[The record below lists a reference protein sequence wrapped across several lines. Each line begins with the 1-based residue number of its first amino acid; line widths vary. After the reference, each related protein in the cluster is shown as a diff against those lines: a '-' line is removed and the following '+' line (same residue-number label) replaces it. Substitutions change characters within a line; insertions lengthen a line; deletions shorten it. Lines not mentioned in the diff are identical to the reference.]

1 MRAFFIVRKLKDQ
14 QMRGK
19 KPQRRIIE
27 PDARYK
33 DQDVTR
39 FINKLMWR
47 GKKTVAEKIF
57 YGALDICEKKT
68 GETGIDT
75 FRKALE
81 NARPHVMVKS
91 RRVGGSTYQVP
102 IDIKPYKQIE
112 NAMRWLITYA
122 RARKGKPMRE
132 KLAMEFMDAANGT
145 GSSVKKKDD
154 THRMAEANR
163 AFAHYRV

>member
-1 MRAFFIVRKLKDQ
+1 
-14 QMRGK
+14 MRGK
-19 KPQRRIIE
+19 RPPRRVIE
-27 PDARYK
+27 PDAVHK

-47 GKKTVAEKIF
+47 GKKTVAEGIF
-57 YGALDICEKKT
+57 YGALDIIKEKT
-68 GETGIDT
+68 GEDGIDV

-102 IDIKPYKQIE
+102 IDIKPYKQME
-112 NAMRWLITYA
+112 HAMRWLISYSRT
-122 RARKGKPMRE
+122 RKGKPMCE
-132 KLAMEFMDAANGT
+132 KLAMELMDAANGT

-154 THRMAEANR
+154 THR
-163 AFAHYRV
+163 

>member
-1 MRAFFIVRKLKDQ
+1 
-14 QMRGK
+14 MRGK
-19 KPQRRIIE
+19 RPPRRVIE
-27 PDARYK
+27 PDAVHK

-47 GKKTVAEKIF
+47 GKKTVAEGIF
-57 YGALDICEKKT
+57 YGALDIIKEKT
-68 GETGIDT
+68 GEDGIDV

-102 IDIKPYKQIE
+102 IDIKPYKQME
-112 NAMRWLITYA
+112 HAMRWLISYSRT
-122 RARKGKPMRE
+122 RKGKPMCE
-132 KLAMEFMDAANGT
+132 KLAMELMDAANGT

-154 THRMAEANR
+154 THRMAEENR

>member
-1 MRAFFIVRKLKDQ
+1 
-14 QMRGK
+14 MRGK
-19 KPQRRIIE
+19 RPPRRVIE
-27 PDARYK
+27 PDAVHK

-47 GKKTVAEKIF
+47 GKKTVAEGIF
-57 YGALDICEKKT
+57 YGALDIIKEKT
-68 GETGIDT
+68 GEDGIDV

-102 IDIKPYKQIE
+102 IDIKPYKQME
-112 NAMRWLITYA
+112 HAMRWLISYSRT
-122 RARKGKPMRE
+122 RKGKPMCE
-132 KLAMEFMDAANGT
+132 KLAMELMDAANGT